1 MAEGWLRISSP
12 ALFVSRKETA
22 KPLQINGFL
31 CNEIHC
37 CETFPAAIR
46 PATLRAFA
54 EAEGI

>member
-1 MAEGWLRISSP
+1 LRIPPSTPS
-12 ALFVSRKETA
+12 VSRKETA
-22 KPLQINGFL
+22 KALQINGFL

-46 PATLRAFA
+46 PATLRAIA

>member
-1 MAEGWLRISSP
+1 VGEGKLRIPSSTP
-12 ALFVSRKETA
+12 SVSRKESA
-22 KPLQINGFL
+22 KALQINGFL